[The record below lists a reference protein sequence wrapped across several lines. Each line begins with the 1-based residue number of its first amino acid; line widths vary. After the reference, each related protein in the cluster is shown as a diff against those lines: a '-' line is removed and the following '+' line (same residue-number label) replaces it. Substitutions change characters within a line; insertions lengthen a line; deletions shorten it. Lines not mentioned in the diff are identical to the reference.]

1 MPAKTRHLP
10 ALTAPAFP
18 LNVNRSPATQ
28 ITTCYRIGIIHKVCA
43 PDVKPKL
50 NAGMKKPSDHSD
62 SAAAE
67 SKDLRSLLDTASSA
81 IFQILPQPHSDR
93 FEHYSITSHKLA
105 KLSIYLSESDPF
117 TVHRRSQDIEDDSAF
132 DFLVVVPLQGTA
144 EIEQEKSSFF
154 VDSDALAIIPGGLP
168 YRLSFPQAG
177 KRLLL
182 RIPFQVFHERVLGRQ
197 IRDFGVHVFSG
208 AGLIQIAIDLLKSLV
223 IQAGNMTETERY
235 TVAEVTLELMAAVLR
250 SDTAIGRNGDSSAQ
264 AARMTRILSYLE
276 ENYTRHD
283 LTPAAVARANA
294 VSTRHLHNLFQHSD
308 ATVTKWIWER
318 RLKAARDDIL
328 NPAMAGKSITEIAF
342 GNGFNDSAHFSRSFK
357 SRFDLSPSQLR
368 KKVQQELE
376 AAC

>member
-1 MPAKTRHLP
+1 MKKSADHSPTSMPASR
-10 ALTAPAFP
+10 
-18 LNVNRSPATQ
+18 
-28 ITTCYRIGIIHKVCA
+28 
-43 PDVKPKL
+43 
-50 NAGMKKPSDHSD
+50 
-62 SAAAE
+62 
-67 SKDLRSLLDTASSA
+67 DLKSLLDTASSA
-81 IFQILPQPHSDR
+81 IFQILPQPHSEK

-132 DFLVVVPLQGTA
+132 DFLVVVQLQGSA
-144 EIEQEKSSFF
+144 EIEQEKTSFR
-154 VDSDALAIIPGGLP
+154 VDPDALAIIPGGLP

-208 AGLIQIAIDLLKSLV
+208 AGLIQITVDLLKSLV
-223 IQAGNMTETERY
+223 MQAGNMNETERY

-250 SDTAIGRNGDSSAQ
+250 SEAGLGHNQPGSAQ

-276 ENYTRHD
+276 ENYAQHD
-283 LTPAAVARANA
+283 LTPAKVAKANA

-308 ATVTKWIWER
+308 VTVTKWIWER

-328 NPAMAGKSITEIAF
+328 NPAMAEKSITEIAYD
-342 GNGFNDSAHFSRSFK
+342 NGFNDSAHFSRTFK
-357 SRFDLSPSQLR
+357 SRFDISPSQLR
-368 KKVQQELE
+368 KKVQEELE
-376 AAC
+376 ET